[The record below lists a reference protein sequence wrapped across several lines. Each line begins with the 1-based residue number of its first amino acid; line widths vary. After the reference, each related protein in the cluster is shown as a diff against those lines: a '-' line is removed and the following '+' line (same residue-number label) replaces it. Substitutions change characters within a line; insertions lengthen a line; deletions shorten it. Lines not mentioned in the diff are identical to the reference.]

1 MSAATNAATQSD
13 VLSWA
18 QICEQ
23 YPYEWVCLTDVENR
37 ADGSF
42 RARVLRHSPRPI
54 DILDEVRHL
63 LALQTNSPISILYT
77 AVFVSGGPR
86 ITEVVD
92 EDDEVHAEGR
102 VDIRWCDGDWPGRT
116 S

>member
-1 MSAATNAATQSD
+1 MSAAANAATQSD

-18 QICEQ
+18 EICEQ

-42 RARVLRHSPRPI
+42 RARLLRHSPRPT

-77 AVFVSGGPR
+77 ALFVSGGPR
-86 ITEVVD
+86 IVEFLD
-92 EDDEVHAEGR
+92 EDGVPYSRGR
-102 VDIRWCDGDWPGRT
+102 VDVGEDDGDWP
-116 S
+116 